1 MISGG
6 NINAKT
12 LKERFTVNNYKNG
25 FTQYRSTESE
35 NNCECQCSMSVFP
48 REISVAMAYVP
59 FQQWCDVYSCD
70 KALCQGTVFPVL
82 DLPFMG
88 VRQR

>member
-1 MISGG
+1 M
-6 NINAKT
+6 
-12 LKERFTVNNYKNG
+12 NNMRNSYS
-25 FTQYRSTESE
+25 QYRSAESG
-35 NNCECQCSMSVFP
+35 NDVECCRTLKVFP
-48 REISVAMAYVP
+48 KEISVAMAYVP
-59 FQQWCDVYSCD
+59 FQQWCDVYQCD

>member
-1 MISGG
+1 
-6 NINAKT
+6 
-12 LKERFTVNNYKNG
+12 
-25 FTQYRSTESE
+25 
-35 NNCECQCSMSVFP
+35 MSVFP

-59 FQQWCDVYSCD
+59 FQQWCDVYQCD
-70 KALCQGTVFPVL
+70 KALCQGTIFPVL

>member
-1 MISGG
+1 M
-6 NINAKT
+6 
-12 LKERFTVNNYKNG
+12 NNYKSCC
-25 FTQYRSTESE
+25 TQYRSYEPENSCES
-35 NNCECQCSMSVFP
+35 QCAMSVFP

-59 FQQWCDVYSCD
+59 FQQWCDVYQCD
-70 KALCQGTVFPVL
+70 KALCQGTIFPVL

>member
-1 MISGG
+1 M
-6 NINAKT
+6 
-12 LKERFTVNNYKNG
+12 NNYKNG
-25 FTQYRSTESE
+25 CTQYRSSETENSCDCC
-35 NNCECQCSMSVFP
+35 NSCKISVFP
-48 REISVAMAYVP
+48 KEISVAMAYVP
-59 FQQWCDVYSCD
+59 FQQWCDVYECD

>member
-1 MISGG
+1 M
-6 NINAKT
+6 
-12 LKERFTVNNYKNG
+12 NNYKNSCA
-25 FTQYRSTESE
+25 QYRGAETDNPCDC
-35 NNCECQCSMSVFP
+35 NNRCAISVFP
-48 REISVAMAYVP
+48 KEISVAMAYVP
-59 FQQWCDVYSCD
+59 FQQWCDIYECD

>member
-1 MISGG
+1 MNDTRNRCSQYYYAESTPDTECCHSI
-6 NINAKT
+6 KT
-12 LKERFTVNNYKNG
+12 
-25 FTQYRSTESE
+25 
-35 NNCECQCSMSVFP
+35 FP

-59 FQQWCDVYSCD
+59 YQQWCDVYQCD
-70 KALCQGTVFPVL
+70 KALCQGTIFPVL

>member
-1 MISGG
+1 MS
-6 NINAKT
+6 
-12 LKERFTVNNYKNG
+12 NYKYG
-25 FTQYRSTESE
+25 YSQYRNSETEG
-35 NNCECQCSMSVFP
+35 NCTCQNKCAVSVFP
-48 REISVAMAYVP
+48 KEISVAMAYVP
-59 FQQWCDVYSCD
+59 FQQWCDVYDCD

>member
-1 MISGG
+1 M
-6 NINAKT
+6 
-12 LKERFTVNNYKNG
+12 NNY
-25 FTQYRSTESE
+25 E
-35 NNCECQCSMSVFP
+35 NSCAPFRNAEEVTDRDCCCTLRTFP
-48 REISVAMAYVP
+48 KEISVAMAYVP

-70 KALCQGTVFPVL
+70 KALCQGTIFPVL